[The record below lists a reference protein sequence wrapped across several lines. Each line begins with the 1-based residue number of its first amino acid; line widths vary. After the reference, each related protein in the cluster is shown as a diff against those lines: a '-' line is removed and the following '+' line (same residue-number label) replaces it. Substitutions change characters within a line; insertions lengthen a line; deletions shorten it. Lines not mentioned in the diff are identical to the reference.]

1 MGRSGVAAVVFR
13 YFYQATFQQPYQ
25 SKNYATLG
33 PSFITPKV
41 PAEVAGVRT
50 RNSTATYS
58 KDSDERDR
66 HYQQIQ
72 QFLGVP
78 KHRSAMASDKAEGDS
93 ENKVCSLYICTYIQ
107 AVFLTTFW
115 VTT

>member
-1 MGRSGVAAVVFR
+1 MGRSGVAAVFSR

-25 SKNYATLG
+25 SKKYVTLS

-41 PAEVAGVRT
+41 PAEVAGVRRT

-58 KDSDERDR
+58 TKDSDERDR

-78 KHRSAMASDKAEGDS
+78 KHRSKMASDKAAGDS
-93 ENKVCSLYICTYIQ
+93 ENKVWLALVLRKPGLFTG
-107 AVFLTTFW
+107 LHP
-115 VTT
+115 

>member
-13 YFYQATFQQPYQ
+13 YIYQATFQQPYQ
-25 SKNYATLG
+25 SKKYVTLS
-33 PSFITPKV
+33 PSFITSKV
-41 PAEVAGVRT
+41 PAEVVGVRT
-50 RNSTATYS
+50 RNSIATYS

-78 KHRSAMASDKAEGDS
+78 KHRSAMASDKAGDS
-93 ENKVCSLYICTYIQ
+93 ENKVCSLYIHPGCIFDHLLGNYCM
-107 AVFLTTFW
+107 
-115 VTT
+115 